1 MMRSSSG
8 SWYCPALW
16 IGTSFLMPV
25 TLWVCV
31 FPVLTNSPFP
41 CSPQC
46 TANGLC
52 YEKVTRDGSVAS
64 SLEMLFSGFSRM
76 VGLSLFPR
84 LCQLTVVGQAVAL
97 IQGLEACPLLQELW
111 VAECQLTEISGLQ
124 TCIQLQKLYLYDNK
138 ISKIENLEKLENLE
152 VLWLSNNC
160 IALIEGL
167 DTLWNLRELNLA
179 DNAIERV
186 EHSLDLNINLQNLN
200 LSGNKISS
208 LKELT
213 NLARLPALKELGL
226 MDPQYGA
233 NPVCLLC
240 NYATHL
246 LYHMPGLQ
254 RLDTYDVSSKL
265 LKDMAEATVMKKMMY
280 YNMRVKRV
288 QGQLAETEAR
298 LLQHKKRLLLLPEK
312 QIWVLSHAIKHV
324 ERELAEV
331 LVKPGRLVHHQDA
344 PSSPAPKFSVD
355 RSTELKLLQKLDA
368 LKERLSLWMSRLE
381 EVEIHHQAELSL
393 ATERKNLLVHFLVM
407 ELETVGNIHFE
418 EGSSADPWFTS
429 CCDLILSRFCTQEQ
443 KAHGIA
449 GVRVTR
455 VIRLHNRALRLRFED
470 KLHALLASEES
481 ADFSQNPKRWL
492 DYLFYMPDGEA
503 DKLLRI
509 MEDGFPPAHEVVG
522 KDRAVAL
529 SSSLSVSERPR
540 QQLGQNPRPSQ
551 HDQVIVAKV
560 FLGRSM
566 PAREG
571 EPMEPDSYPKAHS
584 VYHTVTMDTH
594 LGGTPMAEGSSM
606 PHPSCEC
613 GFQQKKWFVFDHELV
628 LPEYLVDF
636 EYITQDR
643 HWMALPEPTMS
654 NQVKGPPLFQ
664 QDVDLDMDALD
675 MEPGFQ
681 LRPKI
686 VTLDEKTA
694 LAMARASVLG
704 QITILNLHGN
714 SLSELKGISQL
725 MALRHLTVSFNE
737 LTHLD
742 DLSHMPRLES
752 VDASYNRITTLEG
765 FRGMKQLRQLDLR
778 WNKLTRARSEAAGL
792 CQHAPCLQRLDIC
805 HNPWHKP
812 AMLRMVVLSHLRAL
826 THLDGQLVSEEEVVA
841 VTQMGESRID
851 QVSILAHSRTDTD
864 RPRRLS
870 LLSTAQLLTKSHPT
884 PWDLSA
890 GLEVVWTLKI
900 TALNL
905 DGQRLSRLENLEGLV
920 NLQWASFNNND
931 ITDIEGLEKCRQ
943 LKELSLDDNDIS
955 RLDGLSCLHQLTR
968 LSMNGNRLS
977 SLDTCIFDELPFLH
991 FLSMENNRL
1000 GSLRGTQRARSLF
1013 ELYVGNNRI
1022 GATRDIYYLKA
1033 LTSLVVL
1040 DLHGNPLV
1048 AKQENYRM
1056 YVVFQLPSLKALDG
1070 LAVEMSE
1077 SESAKDIFGG
1087 RLTPDMVVEKLGH
1100 ANYSQIS
1107 ELDLQGSSIRT
1118 VDLAPFHLFRSLR
1131 SINLM
1136 HNNLTSFSGLIY
1148 LPRIKVLYLDY
1159 NRIES
1164 ILPQHKSPI
1173 QPNGRQTLYHKV
1185 SSSGYGQQN
1194 LSRANRDAR
1203 PADSLDP
1210 LMESLEVLHLGH
1222 NGISNL
1228 ASLQLSRLT
1237 GLRAL
1242 FLQGNEIS
1250 HVEGLEG
1257 LQHLRELVL
1266 DGNRIRAVGQS
1277 SFSGQTALVELR
1289 LAENRLREVGHLQPL
1304 VKLRRLFLDANKL
1317 QDLCEIEKLEEL
1329 PSLVELS
1336 VLGNPVA
1343 RRTRHRPAMLVR
1355 LTRLQVLDG
1364 LAVTLEER
1372 AWADMLLN
1380 ETECGVPGSTALE
1393 SGHPGQLTL
1402 PSHGSSAHT
1411 GILQH
1416 LPGSDLPPS
1425 AYLEDK
1431 PARDSAKHRR
1441 RHICGLAPPPQ
1452 HSIHRK
1458 LAPLQP
1464 GGPLH
1469 VTALLSNRQQEFLP
1483 YANVD
1488 GG

>member
-1 MMRSSSG
+1 MLQSG
-8 SWYCPALW
+8 DDEFIREL
-16 IGTSFLMPV
+16 
-25 TLWVCV
+25 
-31 FPVLTNSPFP
+31 
-41 CSPQC
+41 C

-124 TCIQLQKLYLYDNK
+124 TCVQLQKLYLYDNK
-138 ISKIENLEKLENLE
+138 ISKIENLDKLENLE

-186 EHSLDLNINLQNLN
+186 EHSLDPNINLQNLN

-213 NLARLPALKELGL
+213 SLARLPALKELGL
-226 MDPQYGA
+226 MDPQYGT

-254 RLDTYDVSSKL
+254 QLDTYDVSSRL
-265 LKDMAEATVMKKMMY
+265 LKDTAEATVMKKMMY

-312 QIWVLSHAIKHV
+312 QIWLLSHTIKHV

-331 LVKPGRLVHHQDA
+331 QVMPGTLAHHQEA
-344 PSSPAPKFSVD
+344 PSSPPKRSVD
-355 RSTELKLLQKLDA
+355 RSAELKLLQKLDA
-368 LKERLSLWMSRLE
+368 LKERLRLWMSRLE
-381 EVEIHHQAELSL
+381 EVEIHHQAELSI
-393 ATERKNLLVHFLVM
+393 ATERKNLVVHFLVM

-418 EGSSADPWFTS
+418 EGSSTDPWFTS

-449 GVRVTR
+449 GVKVTR

-470 KLHALLASEES
+470 KLHALLANEDS

-492 DYLFYMPDGEA
+492 DYLFYLPDGET
-503 DKLLRI
+503 DKLLHI
-509 MEDGFPPAHEVVG
+509 MEDGFPPACEAAG

-529 SSSLSVSERPR
+529 SSSLSVSERPGK
-540 QQLGQNPRPSQ
+540 QQGQNPRPSQ
-551 HDQVIVAKV
+551 HDRVIVAKV
-560 FLGRSM
+560 FLGRSL

-571 EPMEPDSYPKAHS
+571 DPIEPDSYPKAHS

-594 LGGTPMAEGSSM
+594 PGGAPMAESSSM

-643 HWMALPEPTMS
+643 HWTALPELTMS
-654 NQVKGPPLFQ
+654 NQVKGPPVFQ
-664 QDVDLDMDALD
+664 QDIDLDRDALN
-675 MEPGFQ
+675 MEPGLQ

-686 VTLDEKTA
+686 MTLDEKAA
-694 LAMARASVLG
+694 LTMARASVLG

-714 SLSELKGISQL
+714 SLRELKGISQL

-737 LTHLD
+737 LTHLG
-742 DLSHMPRLES
+742 DLSHMPSLEF
-752 VDASYNRITTLEG
+752 VDASYNRITTLES
-765 FRGMKQLRQLDLR
+765 FRGMKQLRRLDLR
-778 WNKLTRARSEAAGL
+778 WNKLTRVRPEAAGL
-792 CQHAPCLQRLDIC
+792 CQHAPCLQCLDIC

-812 AMLRMVVLSHLRAL
+812 GMLRLVVLSHLRTL
-826 THLDGQLVSEEEVVA
+826 THLDGQLVSEEEVA
-841 VTQMGESRID
+841 AATQMCESRID
-851 QVSILAHSRTDTD
+851 QVSILAHSQTDTE

-890 GLEVVWTLKI
+890 GLEEAWTLKI

-920 NLQWASFNNND
+920 NLQWASFNNNN
-931 ITDIEGLEKCRQ
+931 ITDVEGLQNCRQ

-955 RLDGLSCLHQLTR
+955 GLDGLSRLHQLTR
-968 LSMNGNRLS
+968 LSMNRNRLS
-977 SLDTCIFDELPFLH
+977 SLDTSIFDELPNLH
-991 FLSMENNRL
+991 SLSMESNL
-1000 GSLRGTQRARSLF
+1000 LSSLRGMQRARSLF
-1013 ELYVGNNRI
+1013 EVYLGNNRI
-1022 GATRDIYYLKA
+1022 SATRDIYYLKA
-1033 LTSLVVL
+1033 LASLIVL
-1040 DLHGNPLV
+1040 DLQGNPLV

-1100 ANYSQIS
+1100 ANYSQIL
-1107 ELDLQGSSIRT
+1107 ELDLQGSSIRM

-1148 LPRIKVLYLDY
+1148 LPKIKVLYLNY

-1164 ILPQHKSPI
+1164 ILPQHKSPVH
-1173 QPNGRQTLYHKV
+1173 PNGRQTLYHKV

-1203 PADSLDP
+1203 LAENLEP

-1222 NGISNL
+1222 NGISSL

-1257 LQHLRELVL
+1257 LQHLRELAL
-1266 DGNRIRAVGQS
+1266 DGNRIRAMGQS
-1277 SFSGQTALVELR
+1277 SFSGQTSLVELH
-1289 LAENRLREVGHLQPL
+1289 LAENRLREVDHLQPL

-1317 QDLCEIEKLEEL
+1317 QDLSEIEKLEEL

-1343 RRTRHRPAMLVR
+1343 RRTRHRPAVLVR

-1364 LAVTLEER
+1364 LAVTLEEK
-1372 AWADMLLN
+1372 AWAEMLLN
-1380 ETECGVPGSTALE
+1380 ETECGVPGSIALE
-1393 SGHPGQLTL
+1393 SEHPGHLTL

-1416 LPGSDLPPS
+1416 FLGSDLPPS

-1464 GGPLH
+1464 SGPLH
-1469 VTALLSNRQQEFLP
+1469 VTALLSKRQQEFLP

-1488 GG
+1488 GGFQNHGASRRTMQHHCNGQGTRHTGARP